1 MISDYIIPYDLF
13 TVITDIDI
21 VKIMII
27 MRMTKI
33 TLKTNNPSFLSKAG
47 CSLTKYKLAV

>member
-1 MISDYIIPYDLF
+1 MISGYIIPYDLF
-13 TVITDIDI
+13 TDIDI

-33 TLKTNNPSFLSKAG
+33 TLKTNSPSLLSKAG